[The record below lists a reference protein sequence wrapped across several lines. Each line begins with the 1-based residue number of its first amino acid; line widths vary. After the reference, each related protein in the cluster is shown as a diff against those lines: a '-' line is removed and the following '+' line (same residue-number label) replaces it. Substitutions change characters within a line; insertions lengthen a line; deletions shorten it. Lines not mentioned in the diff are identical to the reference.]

1 MVKAMSIFIEN
12 ILEALLSIESL
23 ISLFTLILM
32 EIILGID
39 NVIFISI
46 LCGRLPANEQ
56 EKARKLGLFLAL
68 LFRISLLFGITW
80 IIGFKKPLFNLFS
93 IDFSG
98 KDLILLGGGLFLI
111 YKSTVEIHTKTEEE
125 EDALLHT
132 SKRLTVSKAIFQII
146 LLDIVFSFDSILT
159 AVGMVQDNL
168 SIMITAVVVSMIVMM
183 WFSKAVSDFIHKNP
197 TVKMLALS
205 FLLMI
210 GMMLVG
216 EGLHFHIPKGYIYF
230 AMSFSL
236 FVELLNMRQR
246 KRKKKKSALN

>member
-1 MVKAMSIFIEN
+1 MTESLF
-12 ILEALLSIESL
+12 SIEAL
-23 ISLFTLILM
+23 ISLLTLVLM

-46 LCGRLPANEQ
+46 LCGRLPHNEQ
-56 EKARKLGLFLAL
+56 EKARKTGLFLAL
-68 LFRISLLFGITW
+68 LFRIALLFGITW
-80 IIGFKKPLFNLFS
+80 IIGFKEPLFNLFS
-93 IDFSG
+93 VDFSG
-98 KDLILLGGGLFLI
+98 KDLILLGGGLFLL
-111 YKSTVEIHTKTEEE
+111 YKSTVEIHTKTEDE
-125 EDALLHT
+125 EDEVLHN
-132 SKRLTVSKAIFQII
+132 SKGLTVSKAIVQII

-168 SIMITAVVVSMIVMM
+168 YIMGTAVVISMIIMM
-183 WFSKAVSDFIHKNP
+183 WFSRAVSNFINNNP
-197 TVKMLALS
+197 TIKMLALS

-236 FVELLNMRQR
+236 FVELLNMRAR
-246 KRKKKKSALN
+246 KKRKIV